1 MELTKERKASPPDAA
16 WPAFEYG
23 NPGSFRRGLGTL
35 PDAISAALGQPVG
48 SPPQPDARVRLQWKL
63 TSLEKEGAGFVATF
77 DTPDGEKRVRA
88 RAVVSTAP
96 AHALADALTPV
107 MPEASHIFGQVREAI

>member
-23 NPGSFRRGLGTL
+23 NPGSFRRGLGTNPNPNPNPNLDPNPNPNPNPSSFRRGLGTL

-63 TSLEKEGAGFVATF
+63 STLEREGAGFVAT
-77 DTPDGEKRVRA
+77 
-88 RAVVSTAP
+88 S
-96 AHALADALTPV
+96 
-107 MPEASHIFGQVREAI
+107 

>member
-1 MELTKERKASPPDAA
+1 MKAALGKIARIERYAYSLEWNKFGAIFYGGLKRQLTLTLALIPTLTCTPGPNQVELTKERKASPPDAA

-63 TSLEKEGAGFVATF
+63 STLE
-77 DTPDGEKRVRA
+77 
-88 RAVVSTAP
+88 
-96 AHALADALTPV
+96 
-107 MPEASHIFGQVREAI
+107 RE

>member
-63 TSLEKEGAGFVATF
+63 STLEREGANPNP
-77 DTPDGEKRVRA
+77 TP
-88 RAVVSTAP
+88 AP
-96 AHALADALTPV
+96 NPNPNTNPTP
-107 MPEASHIFGQVREAI
+107 